1 MNVSHICMGKSV
13 EASFLTVKLIISLIC
28 IMLVHLLLEPCHYS
42 HGFYLL
48 GHARMCNVPQTTL
61 KHTNTCD
68 RGRQLLETGSID
80 RPLCSSV
87 EDHCWK
93 SFRASFGG
101 SWFEDHCGR
110 IGGAHRCRRLR
121 KPSWWLRRCPV
132 VAGEPGLWRKGKG
145 HEWKTSQEAGS
156 DRSSL
161 RERWW
166 PPEQDNG
173 MGLTW
178 ETIEHHGFRGEE
190 GRGWRDSGYVWMLF
204 TEIGDAVII
213 RFSIRFKCFSFLNPR
228 ILTPASTFCWLCFHW
243 HVASG
248 GCVCAHRH
256 HAVLIITVDV

>member
-1 MNVSHICMGKSV
+1 MAG
-13 EASFLTVKLIISLIC
+13 
-28 IMLVHLLLEPCHYS
+28 
-42 HGFYLL
+42 
-48 GHARMCNVPQTTL
+48 L
-61 KHTNTCD
+61 KHTNTCG
-68 RGRQLLETGSID
+68 RGRRLLEMGSID

-87 EDHCWK
+87 ENHCSK

-101 SWFEDHCGR
+101 SWFEDHCSR
-110 IGGAHRCRRLR
+110 IGGAHMCRRLR

-145 HEWKTSQEAGS
+145 HEWKSSQEAGSQEAGS
-156 DRSSL
+156 DSSSL

-178 ETIEHHGFRGEE
+178 ETILAWD
-190 GRGWRDSGYVWMLF
+190 WREKLF
-204 TEIGDAVII
+204 STMALGAKKGGVGVIRLRLDVIYWSRDAVII
-213 RFSIRFKCFSFLNPR
+213 RFSIRFRCFSFLNHR
-228 ILTPASTFCWLCFHW
+228 ILTPASTFCWLCFHR

-256 HAVLIITVDV
+256 HTVLIITVGV